1 MDAVLKT
8 PLVECF
14 LRGDVSRDLR
24 MVAAQG
30 LMAER
35 AHEQLTLLVL
45 LAKDADPEVAA
56 TAAETARRLPA
67 EALAAFLARPDVPA
81 DLRQAYAVL
90 VEGVTPAAPAAS
102 DDALPIGASVPPPID
117 PDAVHVDEEL
127 APDASPADGP
137 GTGARRPISSLT
149 VVERIKLA
157 MRGTREQRGVLVRD
171 PNRLV
176 SAAVLGS
183 PKLTETEVEA
193 FARMGNVSEDVLRV
207 IGSNRTWT
215 KSYSLATS
223 LVKNPKT
230 PAVISMPLVGRL
242 NERDL
247 KGLSTD
253 RNVPEGIRLAAR
265 KLLATNASRR
275 Q

>member
-90 VEGVTPAAPAAS
+90 VEGVTASVPAAS
-102 DDALPIGASVPPPID
+102 DDALPVGTSVPPPLD

-127 APDASPADGP
+127 APAASPADAP
-137 GTGARRPISSLT
+137 DSGARRPISSLT

>member
-81 DLRQAYAVL
+81 DLRQACAVL
-90 VEGVTPAAPAAS
+90 VEGVTASVPAAS
-102 DDALPIGASVPPPID
+102 DDALPVGTSVPPPLD

-127 APDASPADGP
+127 APAASPADAP
-137 GTGARRPISSLT
+137 DSGARRPISSLT

-230 PAVISMPLVGRL
+230 PAAISMPLVGRL

>member
-90 VEGVTPAAPAAS
+90 VEGVTASVPAAS
-102 DDALPIGASVPPPID
+102 DDALPVGTSVPPPLD

-127 APDASPADGP
+127 APAASPADAP
-137 GTGARRPISSLT
+137 DSGARRPISSLT

-230 PAVISMPLVGRL
+230 PAAISMPLVGRL